1 MDIGEVA
8 KKSGISPSALRY
20 YEEIGL
26 IASND
31 RKGLR
36 RQYSA
41 KVLETLALITL
52 AKQAGF
58 QLEDLARLF
67 HTRAERVTIDR
78 GELKKKAA
86 HIELRIKQLE
96 AARLGLLHASECKA
110 PSHLECPKF
119 LRLLDLATQRQ
130 VKAKRRRVARRPS

>member
-1 MDIGEVA
+1 MDIGEVS
-8 KKSGISPSALRY
+8 KKSGISASALRY

-41 KVLETLALITL
+41 KVLDTLALITL

-58 QLEDLARLF
+58 QLDELSQLF
-67 HTRAERVTIDR
+67 KNQAGVFVINRVQ
-78 GELKKKAA
+78 LKRKS
-86 HIELRIKQLE
+86 IEIENKIKQLE
-96 AARLGLLHASECKA
+96 AARSGLIHASECRA
-110 PSHLECPKF
+110 PSHMECPKF
-119 LRLLDLATQRQ
+119 LRLLSVATKQQ
-130 VKAKRRRVARRPS
+130 IRRRK